1 MCSLPHLR
9 QLVLQEGFEKVQQSG
24 KFELPPELVQLEQVG
39 LQQAAALD
47 AARSR
52 RIQAITEASLGSLP
66 SMRSVSGY
74 PGRRFSEGEPSKYP
88 LQFGG
93 PVMLALLL
101 LWDLGHVVCRP
112 SW

>member
-1 MCSLPHLR
+1 M
-9 QLVLQEGFEKVQQSG
+9 QQSG

-66 SMRSVSGY
+66 CMRSVSGY
-74 PGRRFSEGEPSKYP
+74 SGRRSSDGEPSKYP
-88 LQFGG
+88 LQSGG
-93 PVMLALLL
+93 PVLFALLL
-101 LWDLGHVVCRP
+101 LWGLGHVVCRA
-112 SW
+112 S